1 MAINPYGLSY
11 GIGQMLGGVP
21 DAYYQGQQQA
31 VQQKAQETSQQVNDL
46 KLADLQRKEQER
58 VALESEMSKDMPS
71 DLVPDNADPKEKMA
85 AVYAWR
91 ANNLRNTGYGSLAEP
106 LDKQSMALHQDVLA
120 EHGKMA
126 AKQLM
131 FGDYASALDV
141 LKNDKILSPD
151 ATAKN
156 DPDNDDN
163 ILITTHGQ
171 TLSVSRLD
179 VAAMAS
185 GEKNIFQVASKA
197 QTEAKKEEGRSE
209 RDVSK
214 YEFKNKELEAKI
226 SKWKTDDSTRRFLG
240 QMHEAGLAAG
250 RAMSHQD
257 RQLSGSV
264 QSILLRGILPTVDND
279 YVAAGNILTGIYAN
293 AKRNSMAQPTAE
305 GFTSKMVEGLAKG
318 GMFPT
323 KPEKQQQVVDNLRSI
338 GNQLYPSAP
347 RQTTPYPVAGSK
359 TGTPTPSVTGV
370 PPGVNPALWKLT
382 HP

>member
-71 DLVPDNADPKEKMA
+71 DLVQDDADPKEKMA

-106 LDKQSMALHQDVLA
+106 LDKQSMALHQEVLA

-141 LKNDKILSPD
+141 LKKDKILSPD

-156 DPDNDDN
+156 DPNNDDN

-171 TLSVSRLD
+171 TLSISRLD

-197 QTEAKKEEGRSE
+197 QTEAKKEDGRSE
-209 RDVSK
+209 RAANTL
-214 YEFKNKELEAKI
+214 EFKLKQLNMTDATKRYIAELMERGRNIREATRSSDRRSFGSFDSRVYEDAKEMFNGDAEAAANFTYGMKE
-226 SKWKTDDSTRRFLG
+226 K
-240 QMHEAGLAAG
+240 LAQA
-250 RAMSHQD
+250 RIKED
-257 RQLSGSV
+257 
-264 QSILLRGILPTVDND
+264 
-279 YVAAGNILTGIYAN
+279 
-293 AKRNSMAQPTAE
+293 
-305 GFTSKMVEGLAKG
+305 
-318 GMFPT
+318 
-323 KPEKQQQVVDNLRSI
+323 
-338 GNQLYPSAP
+338 
-347 RQTTPYPVAGSK
+347 
-359 TGTPTPSVTGV
+359 
-370 PPGVNPALWKLT
+370 NPALQAANAVTGLEKGFGFIKDQKKRASMEAAYREQYDKAKPGPRESKFIVPTKGATSGAKTPKTETGKKAHAALFGNQ
-382 HP
+382 

>member
-1 MAINPYGLSY
+1 MAFNPYGLSY
-11 GIGQMLGGVP
+11 GVGQMLGGVP

-71 DLVPDNADPKEKMA
+71 DLVQDDADPKEKMA

-106 LDKQSMALHQDVLA
+106 LDKQSMALHQEVLA

-141 LKNDKILSPD
+141 LKKDKILSPD

-171 TLSVSRLD
+171 TLSISRLD

-209 RDVSK
+209 RAANTL
-214 YEFKNKELEAKI
+214 EFKLKQLNM
-226 SKWKTDDSTRRFLG
+226 TDATKR
-240 QMHEAGLAAG
+240 
-250 RAMSHQD
+250 
-257 RQLSGSV
+257 
-264 QSILLRGILPTVDND
+264 
-279 YVAAGNILTGIYAN
+279 YVAELAQRGANMRASMHIGANERKGSFDTVFYNDMRNRGLSDTDAANVVMGMKADLASFKQHEPNPQLQAAN
-293 AKRNSMAQPTAE
+293 AVAGYEKVWGRIKDQAKRSAMLQAYGEEFGAAKAAPKANPFKPSSTPT
-305 GFTSKMVEGLAKG
+305 GAKG
-318 GMFPT
+318 GSMT
-323 KPEKQQQVVDNLRSI
+323 QAGQ
-338 GNQLYPSAP
+338 SAL
-347 RQTTPYPVAGSK
+347 S
-359 TGTPTPSVTGV
+359 
-370 PPGVNPALWKLT
+370 ALFGGK
-382 HP
+382 